1 MDAQKTTE
9 QIIIDIAKFKTAIEK
24 TANPE
29 TRAKFEKKLKELE
42 SDLEE
47 AQKKVEKKEEE
58 TAAEEKK
65 DLKKTEEDIK
75 KFEAAIA
82 KTANPETRAKFEKKL
97 AELKG
102 TLQDVKEEIK
112 EEKKEIAEQ
121 KKEIKVAV
129 KQVQSAQ
136 KEVRQKAIKK
146 VAEKKVERKEVE
158 VKKTKRKEKLKAVMS
173 ELDELIEKSKKLR
186 AKYGSDYKGTGKPS
200 SLERDAKRQA
210 KPFGYRFKGK
220 HDYRVPTEM
229 QIRRG
234 LKRGTIDYEA
244 RPNRADV
251 NPDARK
257 VKLAKG
263 GIMDDGNF
271 HEGQT
276 VIIVGNNGSMVDKS
290 VSRVIDEYN
299 NKELVIEKIEPNK
312 PFNNATAS
320 LKSTG
325 EKVPFTLVLNPK
337 YIKHGEIMKRGGK
350 VGFSD
355 EDKSRFAKPAGYRW
369 KEEAFEK
376 GIVSR
381 ADLGKSPS
389 RKMREKYPD
398 LIYFEDRLNK
408 SDKKPTRTSA
418 PSFKKGGKVVGKSAE
433 DKARFAKP
441 AGWRWK
447 EEALKKGII
456 ERKQLGMSPSKKM
469 REKYPDLV
477 YFEDRLNKA
486 DKKPTRTSADSI

>member
-1 MDAQKTTE
+1 MDTQEIVLSIGKLKA
-9 QIIIDIAKFKTAIEK
+9 AIEK
-24 TANPE
+24 QSNPDVK
-29 TRAKFEKKLKELE
+29 AKFEAKLKTL
-42 SDLEE
+42 E
-47 AQKKVEKKEEE
+47 AQLEQAEKKVEKKEEQ
-58 TAAEEKK
+58 AATQEKK
-65 DLKKTEEDIK
+65 DLSKAEEDIK
-75 KFEAAIA
+75 KLEAAIS
-82 KTANPETRAKFEKKL
+82 KQTNPEVKAKFEKKL

-102 TLQDVKEEIK
+102 TLKDVKQEIK

-121 KKEIKVAV
+121 KKEIKVAA
-129 KQVQSAQ
+129 KQVQSAK
-136 KEVRQKAIKK
+136 KEVREKAIEK
-146 VAEKKVERKEVE
+146 VAEKKVERKKVE

-186 AKYGSDYKGTGKPS
+186 AKYGSDYKGTGKPTD
-200 SLERDAKRQA
+200 LKRDAKRQA

-220 HDYRVPTEM
+220 HDYRVPTEA

-244 RPNRADV
+244 RPNRADI
-251 NPDARK
+251 NPDSRK

-263 GIMDDGNF
+263 G
-271 HEGQT
+271 
-276 VIIVGNNGSMVDKS
+276 
-290 VSRVIDEYN
+290 
-299 NKELVIEKIEPNK
+299 
-312 PFNNATAS
+312 
-320 LKSTG
+320 
-325 EKVPFTLVLNPK
+325 
-337 YIKHGEIMKRGGK
+337 K
-350 VGFSD
+350 VGFST
-355 EDKSRFAKPAGYRW
+355 EDKSRFAKPAGWRW
-369 KEEAFEK
+369 KEEALEK
-376 GIVSR
+376 GIVTR

-389 RKMREKYPD
+389 RKMRQLHPD
-398 LIYFEDRLNK
+398 LVYFEDRLNK

-418 PSFKKGGKVVGKSAE
+418 PSFKKGGKVAVGKSAE